1 MAIIALE
8 GIRIHAWHGY
18 YDEEQVLGTEF
29 VLDVYVE
36 AEIQPAAGEDALAR
50 TVNYE
55 TLYLIC
61 QSEMKK
67 TSRLIETVAQRIAD
81 RIDDYFDGVQGVRVR
96 LRKMNPPLGGS
107 VACAYVEV
115 AQGSFGW
122 PKMRTLRKLKQLLE
136 GWQDIKKKFEQL

>member
-8 GIRIHAWHGY
+8 GIRIYARHGY
-18 YDEEQVLGTEF
+18 YEEEAVLGTEF
-29 VLDVYVE
+29 VLDIYVE

-55 TLYLIC
+55 TIYLLC

-81 RIDDYFDGVQGVRVR
+81 RITGHFDGVLGVRVR

-107 VACAYVEV
+107 VGCAYVEV
-115 AQGSFGW
+115 EQGSFGW
-122 PKMRTLRKLKQLLE
+122 PKLKTLRKIKQLVE